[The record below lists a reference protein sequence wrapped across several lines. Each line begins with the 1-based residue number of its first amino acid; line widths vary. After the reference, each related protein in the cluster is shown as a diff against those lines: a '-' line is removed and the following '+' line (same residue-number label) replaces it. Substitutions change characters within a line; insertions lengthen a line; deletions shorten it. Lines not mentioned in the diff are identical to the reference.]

1 MKLTE
6 TQESIVPGQS
16 EIDSWPQLKR
26 NHEQSST
33 TQEIVFDAEKWI
45 YERKSAYPMVE
56 TVPGSTDGDWKNFR
70 YHPAC
75 NGIVL
80 HDKDII
86 TLGCN
91 GSYSVK
97 SKDEPTLN
105 NDEAKFYA
113 TYLEASRYAP

>member
-1 MKLTE
+1 MKLE
-6 TQESIVPGQS
+6 ENTQIIVPGQS

-33 TQEIVFDAEKWI
+33 TQIVFDAEKWI

-56 TVPGSTDGDWKNFR
+56 TVPGSTDGEWKNFR
-70 YHPAC
+70 YHPVC